1 MFRETEE
8 ARRQSPGKE
17 RVIKS
22 PYVYSLLKLLLKTKM
37 NT

>member
-8 ARRQSPGKE
+8 AMRQSSGKE

-37 NT
+37 ST